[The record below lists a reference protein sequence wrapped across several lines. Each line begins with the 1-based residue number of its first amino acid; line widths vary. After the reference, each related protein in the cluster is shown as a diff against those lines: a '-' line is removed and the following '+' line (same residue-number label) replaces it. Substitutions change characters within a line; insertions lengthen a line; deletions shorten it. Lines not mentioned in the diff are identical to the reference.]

1 MISKIL
7 LVCKQSG
14 REASMVAEVVEAEEN
29 STNHMRT
36 LRVPPVI
43 TINKSAAYALYELTY
58 IRVCCANYGCFCA
71 MYFTC

>member
-1 MISKIL
+1 M
-7 LVCKQSG
+7 
-14 REASMVAEVVEAEEN
+14 AEVVEAEEN

-58 IRVCCANYGCFCA
+58 IRVCCANYVCFCA
-71 MYFTC
+71 MCLSVDGIFLNSVEIGN